1 MKKELVSGAAE
12 PYGERLLACRE
23 MMYRIAFGVL
33 QSEEDASD
41 AVQNA
46 FCSLLS
52 QGAGREKLEKA
63 KPKLF
68 RWYVCQTAKNAAV
81 DLYRKRQREADRF
94 SGAEE
99 EDPCPDGGGDP
110 AGRLIRQERKAA
122 LRRAVNGLPEKTR
135 AVMIRV
141 LVLGEKESDVAASL
155 GISCQAV
162 SARLKR
168 GKELL
173 AARMQQEED
182 Q

>member
-12 PYGERLLACRE
+12 PFGERLLACRE

-46 FCSLLS
+46 FCSLLK
-52 QGAGREKLEKA
+52 QGEERKKLEKA
-63 KPKLF
+63 KPELF

-81 DLYRKRQREADRF
+81 DLYRKRQREADRL

-110 AGRLIRQERKAA
+110 AGRLIRR
-122 LRRAVNGLPEKTR
+122 
-135 AVMIRV
+135 
-141 LVLGEKESDVAASL
+141 
-155 GISCQAV
+155 
-162 SARLKR
+162 
-168 GKELL
+168 
-173 AARMQQEED
+173 
-182 Q
+182 